1 MLVLSHPLPRPPHR
15 VRCMAWR
22 GLQEDKHPLVDSWLN
37 RLLTV
42 QSWGGTWVP
51 HSTFCSTFP
60 GLVSSPPEVHMVV
73 PTLGRS
79 GSRSE
84 GVTLSK
90 VSSSGCTLLSSCEEI
105 PHVQGK
111 RNPSMTVG
119 VAREHQ
125 KADTLK
131 P

>member
-1 MLVLSHPLPRPPHR
+1 MLVLSHSLPRPSHR
-15 VRCMAWR
+15 MRCAAWR
-22 GLQEDKHPLVDSWLN
+22 GLEDRRPLVDSWLH

-60 GLVSSPPEVHMVV
+60 GLASSPPRVHMVV

-84 GVTLSK
+84 GVTSSK
-90 VSSSGCTLLSSCEEI
+90 VRSSGCALLSSCEEI

-111 RNPSMTVG
+111 RNPSKMVG
-119 VAREHQ
+119 VVRGHQ
-125 KADTLK
+125 RADTLK